1 MANIKKSAQEMQ
13 DEIFRNMSA
22 DEKVKVGS
30 YLWKMAKE
38 VVGNKIT
45 YERRGSKESSG

>member
-1 MANIKKSAQEMQ
+1 VNTAKSAQERQ

-45 YERRGSKESSG
+45 YRGRGSKKSSG